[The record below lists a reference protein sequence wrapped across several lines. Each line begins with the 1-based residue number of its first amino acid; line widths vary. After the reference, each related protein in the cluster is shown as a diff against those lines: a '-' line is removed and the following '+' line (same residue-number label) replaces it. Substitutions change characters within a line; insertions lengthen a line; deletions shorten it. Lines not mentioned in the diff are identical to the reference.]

1 MKWRVLQMDFRETAK
16 KYIKKQR
23 QVKCCACGKDLYSC
37 DDFECSKSVKNY
49 VFIHKNCLKFRGGK
63 NG

>member
-1 MKWRVLQMDFRETAK
+1 MDFRETAK

-23 QVKCCACGKDLYSC
+23 QVKCCACGKALYSY
-37 DDFECSKSVKNY
+37 DDFECVKY
-49 VFIHKNCLKFRGGK
+49 KKDYIFIHKDCLKLRGGK